1 LKNSNRFIALLV
13 VTALLLALGTT
24 VSFRV
29 IRQMEVATEAR
40 THTRIVISTAEG
52 LLSQLMSA
60 ETSQRGYVLTG
71 DEDFLKP
78 YLAGRD
84 GIPGTIEEL
93 RQNTRI
99 KASQSHLAT
108 LSPLITAR
116 LAELAQVIVLRRNN
130 EMKAVLALV
139 KSGRG
144 KRLMDTI
151 QIEIN
156 ALVQIEENALAQL
169 EDEFQSSIRQLFFIF
184 LGISLLALL
193 SVLSFAYLIYSK
205 NQQRLKDLLYLET
218 RHLLEAQEAMN
229 TQLQKANN
237 TALENEEK
245 LSVTLSSIGDAVIA
259 TDREARVILL
269 NPVAEQLTGWTQAEA
284 DGRPIDEV
292 FHIINKKSRQ
302 PANHS
307 SLGNFGPRHHP
318 GPGQPHR
325 ADCPRWR
332 RARHLR

>member
-1 LKNSNRFIALLV
+1 
-13 VTALLLALGTT
+13 
-24 VSFRV
+24 
-29 IRQMEVATEAR
+29 MEVATEAR
-40 THTRIVISTAEG
+40 THTRSVISTAEG
-52 LLSQLMSA
+52 LLSQLTSA

-99 KASQSHLAT
+99 IASQSHLAT

-205 NQQRLKDLLYLET
+205 NQQRLKDLL
-218 RHLLEAQEAMN
+218 
-229 TQLQKANN
+229 
-237 TALENEEK
+237 
-245 LSVTLSSIGDAVIA
+245 
-259 TDREARVILL
+259 
-269 NPVAEQLTGWTQAEA
+269 
-284 DGRPIDEV
+284 
-292 FHIINKKSRQ
+292 
-302 PANHS
+302 
-307 SLGNFGPRHHP
+307 
-318 GPGQPHR
+318 
-325 ADCPRWR
+325 
-332 RARHLR
+332 